1 MTRHSCH
8 KIRFLI
14 SNVFAYM
21 KIKFSKYTS
30 YFKVVVLN
38 GFEQEDKKDLEE
50 DKIKIVNIILIRNP
64 PAANES

>member
-1 MTRHSCH
+1 
-8 KIRFLI
+8 
-14 SNVFAYM
+14 M

-30 YFKVVVLN
+30 CFKVVVLN
-38 GFEQEDKKDLEE
+38 GFEQEDKKDLGE